1 MKDLAAHVRSQFP
14 ALASGAVFFDGPG
27 GTQVPQA
34 VIDAVAAYFREAN
47 ANEHGLFATSRR
59 SDEIIAAGRS
69 AMADFFNARSADEIV
84 FGANMTTLTFHL
96 SRSLGQLLQPGDEVV
111 VTRLDHDANIAP
123 WLYLQEKG
131 AVIRWLEFHPED
143 CTLDL
148 GGLERVLTKKTRI
161 VAVGCASNA
170 FGTIND
176 VPRIIAAA
184 RQVGALTFVDAV
196 HYAPH
201 RPIDV
206 QLLGCDFLACSPY
219 KFYGP
224 HSGVLFGRR
233 EVLESLRAYKVRPSG
248 RRHPGL
254 FRDRH
259 QEPRRPSPASRPP
272 STISPPSAAIW
283 ERLPGFDRYESGRR
297 RWLKQAM
304 AVIMEHES
312 LLFSRL
318 LAGLQEIPGLRL
330 LGISDP
336 ARLSERTPTA
346 CFTLPGLAPAK
357 IAETLGQ
364 EGIQVW
370 DGDYYAW
377 EAMNFLGLG
386 DDGGAVRAGLCHVQ
400 HRGRSGPLPGSLEQ
414 DRALSSPEI
423 PVVAS
428 PELFVEAIIPNT
440 RSCPVFPS
448 GRSRG

>member
-148 GGLERVLTKKTRI
+148 GGLERLLNKKTRI

-176 VPRIIAAA
+176 VSRIIAAA

-233 EVLESLRAYKVRPSG
+233 EVLESLRATKVRPS
-248 RRHPGL
+248 
-254 FRDRH
+254 
-259 QEPRRPSPASRPP
+259 A
-272 STISPPSAAIW
+272 AAIPDCF
-283 ERLPGFDRYESGRR
+283 ETGTKNHEAIAGIAAAVDYLAAIGRDLGAASGFDRYETGRR

-312 LLFSRL
+312 LLFTRL

-336 ARLSERTPTA
+336 TRLSERTPTA
-346 CFTLPGLAPAK
+346 CFTLTGLSPAK

-364 EGIQVW
+364 ENIQVW

-386 DDGGAVRAGLCHVQ
+386 PTGGAVRAGLCMYNTEGEVD
-400 HRGRSGPLPGSLEQ
+400 RFLE
-414 DRALSSPEI
+414 ALSRI
-423 PVVAS
+423 A
-428 PELFVEAIIPNT
+428 
-440 RSCPVFPS
+440 R
-448 GRSRG
+448 